1 MPVLQENIEILIQNL
16 FHLKNLTSIYLL
28 LIKAVLRFNC
38 RSKYIPNPEFV
49 PEKIRNAST
58 ACEGLCKWVRAM
70 DSYDKVAK
78 VVAPKKIKLKVIT

>member
-1 MPVLQENIEILIQNL
+1 MSKITNV
-16 FHLKNLTSIYLL
+16 FTIY
-28 LIKAVLRFNC
+28 F

-78 VVAPKKIKLKVIT
+78 VVAPKKIKLKVRLPLKPVVWFVVNVNQLLLHDFTSGS